1 MGIDRIQR
9 VLGLAGLAALA
20 VSMPRPATGQAPAP
34 PLPALVREELAAA
47 YFMNEAVELLIDHP
61 TPASARQRLATVAET
76 VQYVG
81 SQTVRDVVTDGY
93 VARVPET
100 FVSVTLFYEGES
112 EALTIVH
119 VVMSPG
125 MRSRAL
131 LMIEGA
137 FDFDPAVDP
146 GFGDATHY
154 LGVQDA
160 QGRPVHVYLTEQ
172 ASELGT
178 IHAIN
183 YMATP
188 RAEP

>member
-1 MGIDRIQR
+1 
-9 VLGLAGLAALA
+9 
-20 VSMPRPATGQAPAP
+20 MPRPASGQAPAP
-34 PLPALVREELAAA
+34 PLPELVGEELAAA
-47 YFMNEAVELLIDHP
+47 YFMTEALELLTDHP
-61 TPASARQRLATVAET
+61 TPASARQRLAAASDN

-100 FVSVTLFYEGES
+100 FVSVTLFYDRAS
-112 EALTIVH
+112 EALRVVH

-125 MRSRAL
+125 TRSRAL

-137 FDFDPAVDP
+137 FEFDPDLGP
-146 GFGDATHY
+146 GFGDTAHY
-154 LGVQDA
+154 LGVEDA
-160 QGRPVHVYLTEQ
+160 GGRRVHVYLTEQ

-183 YMATP
+183 YLAPP
-188 RAEP
+188 RLEP